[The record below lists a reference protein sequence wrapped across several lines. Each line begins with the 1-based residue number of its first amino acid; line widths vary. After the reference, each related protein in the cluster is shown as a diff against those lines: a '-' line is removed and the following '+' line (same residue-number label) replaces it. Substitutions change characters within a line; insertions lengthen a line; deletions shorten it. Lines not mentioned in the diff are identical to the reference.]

1 MWTAIFIGVA
11 SLVVVALTGL
21 GRSWLEGW
29 KQAGR
34 DELAAEEAAR
44 DRELARKQAEVMTE
58 MRRASDAERTLDRG
72 EF

>member
-11 SLVVVALTGL
+11 SLVLVALTGL
-21 GRSWLEGW
+21 GRSWLDGW

-34 DELAAEEAAR
+34 DEFAAEEAR
-44 DRELARKQAEVMTE
+44 RERELARKQAEVMAE
-58 MRRASDAERTLDRG
+58 MRRASDAADDLDRG